1 MNTTNHDDLALQAL
15 QVCLCLHARKGA
27 RAITQLFDHA
37 LSPVGLKATQLSL
50 LMVVNARTP
59 IRVGDLAAAL
69 VTDSTTV
76 SRTLKPL
83 IVRKLVTL
91 QPLPDDK
98 RVKQVA
104 LTDDGKAIL
113 DHAMPLWQTAQ
124 TRVAR
129 HLGGTMVQ
137 TLLPALDAAAGLS
150 PGSNP

>member
-1 MNTTNHDDLALQAL
+1 MNTTNPDDLAIQAL

-37 LSPVGLKATQLSL
+37 LSPVELKATQLSL

-59 IRVGDLAAAL
+59 IRVGDLATAL

-83 IVRKLVTL
+83 IGRNLVTL
-91 QPLPDDK
+91 QPHPDDK

-104 LTDDGKAIL
+104 LTDDGRVIL
-113 DHAMPLWQTAQ
+113 DYAMPLWQAAQ
-124 TRVAR
+124 SRVAR
-129 HLGGTMVQ
+129 HLGSGVVQ
-137 TLLPALDAAAGLS
+137 TLLPALDAAAALS
-150 PGSNP
+150 PASST

>member
-1 MNTTNHDDLALQAL
+1 MTAVNPNDLALQAL

-50 LMVVNARTP
+50 LMVVNARNP
-59 IRVGDLAAAL
+59 IRIGDLAATL

-83 IVRKLVTL
+83 IGQNLLTV
-91 QPLPDDK
+91 QPHPDDK

-104 LTDDGKAIL
+104 LTADGQVVL
-113 DHAMPLWQTAQ
+113 DHAMPLWQAAQ

-129 HLGGTMVQ
+129 HLGGAVVQ
-137 TLLPALDAAAGLS
+137 TLLPTLDAAAALS
-150 PGSNP
+150 PGAHD